1 MKTHLINSIAKA
13 TLLSAMIILTSVA
26 SAQAQ
31 SLADR
36 PRFNIPFN
44 FVFGERQLQAG
55 KYSFGRALPT
65 SGDVMVTIA
74 DREGE
79 SKAVVLS
86 HAASKSRIS
95 SKAMLVFHRYGDQNF
110 LVQVWPAN
118 SAFGREFP
126 KTKLEREAQKGQQL
140 SVVRVLIDR

>member
-1 MKTHLINSIAKA
+1 MKTHLIKLIAKV
-13 TLLSAMIILTSVA
+13 TLLSAMIILTSVG

-31 SLADR
+31 SLANR

-74 DREGE
+74 DREGQ
-79 SKAVVLS
+79 SKAIVLS
-86 HAASKSRIS
+86 HAATKSRVNT
-95 SKAMLVFHRYGDQNF
+95 KAVLVFHRYGDQNF
-110 LVQVWPAN
+110 LVQIWPAN

-126 KTKLEREAQKGQQL
+126 KTKAEREAQKGQQM
-140 SVVRVLIDR
+140 SIVRVLFDR